1 MTEDVDRYI
10 PERKKENTKIQKMLC
25 IYIYMYVCICICIYI
40 YIYLYIYIYTY
51 IHTYIYVERERER
64 ERLDVACI
72 YTSELMDQRVG
83 IYLFAGDS
91 WTEEVIYIS
100 DRRRQDPEALKVTST
115 NSTSTEVDSSSAIKN
130 YNLDAAAVV
139 FFMSF
144 TFVGRSDF

>member
-1 MTEDVDRYI
+1 M
-10 PERKKENTKIQKMLC
+10 
-25 IYIYMYVCICICIYI
+25 
-40 YIYLYIYIYTY
+40 LYIYIQ
-51 IHTYIYVERERER
+51 IYIYRERESKRER
-64 ERLDVACI
+64 ERLDVVCI

-115 NSTSTEVDSSSAIKN
+115 NSTSTELDSSSAIKN

-144 TFVGRSDF
+144 TFVGRSDL

>member
-1 MTEDVDRYI
+1 MWIDI
-10 PERKKENTKIQKMLC
+10 FPNRKKESTKIQKMLYIYIQ
-25 IYIYMYVCICICIYI
+25 IYIY
-40 YIYLYIYIYTY
+40 
-51 IHTYIYVERERER
+51 RERES
-64 ERLDVACI
+64 ERLDVVCMF
-72 YTSELMDQRVG
+72 TSELMDQSGG

-115 NSTSTEVDSSSAIKN
+115 NSTSTELDSSSAIKN

>member
-1 MTEDVDRYI
+1 MWIDI
-10 PERKKENTKIQKMLC
+10 FPNRKKESTKIQKMLYIYIQ
-25 IYIYMYVCICICIYI
+25 IYIY
-40 YIYLYIYIYTY
+40 
-51 IHTYIYVERERER
+51 RERES
-64 ERLDVACI
+64 ERLDVVCMF
-72 YTSELMDQRVG
+72 TSELMDHSGG

-100 DRRRQDPEALKVTST
+100 DRRRQDPEAVKVTST
-115 NSTSTEVDSSSAIKN
+115 NSTSTELDSSSAIKN

>member
-1 MTEDVDRYI
+1 MWIDLF
-10 PERKKENTKIQKMLC
+10 PNRKKESTKIQKMLYIYIQ
-25 IYIYMYVCICICIYI
+25 IYIY
-40 YIYLYIYIYTY
+40 
-51 IHTYIYVERERER
+51 RERES
-64 ERLDVACI
+64 ERLDVVCMF
-72 YTSELMDQRVG
+72 TSELMDQSGG

-115 NSTSTEVDSSSAIKN
+115 NSTSTELDSSSAIKN

>member
-1 MTEDVDRYI
+1 MWIDI
-10 PERKKENTKIQKMLC
+10 FPNRKKESTKIQKMLYIYIQ
-25 IYIYMYVCICICIYI
+25 IYIY
-40 YIYLYIYIYTY
+40 
-51 IHTYIYVERERER
+51 RERES
-64 ERLDVACI
+64 ERLDVVCMF
-72 YTSELMDQRVG
+72 TSELMDQSGG

-144 TFVGRSDF
+144 TFVGRSDL